1 MGSDIIKFI
10 GYKNVIMKNS
20 AKIFYWMPRVICIIA
35 ILFISLFALDA
46 FSPELSFWQQIGGFL
61 MHLIPS
67 FILLAILVLAWKK
80 EFIGGILFMIIG
92 LGLSPI
98 VFSHNYRMNHSIFMS
113 LGIILT
119 ITIPFVIVGVLFII
133 SHFKR
138 KKSID
143 NQ

>member
-1 MGSDIIKFI
+1 
-10 GYKNVIMKNS
+10 MKNS
-20 AKIFYWMPRVICIIA
+20 AKIFYWTPRIICIIA